1 MNLGKKSKTGNIQEC
16 HSWRKNP
23 TQILITVTKI
33 SGPQGA
39 TFGPFFENDKLDH
52 FLKSYHQNHLLN
64 ILVDFKKSYSE
75 QFRA

>member
-1 MNLGKKSKTGNIQEC
+1 MEKNPKTGNIQER

-23 TQILITVTKI
+23 TQILMTVTKI
-33 SGPQGA
+33 SVPQGA
-39 TFGPFFENDKLDH
+39 TFGPFFEIDKLDH